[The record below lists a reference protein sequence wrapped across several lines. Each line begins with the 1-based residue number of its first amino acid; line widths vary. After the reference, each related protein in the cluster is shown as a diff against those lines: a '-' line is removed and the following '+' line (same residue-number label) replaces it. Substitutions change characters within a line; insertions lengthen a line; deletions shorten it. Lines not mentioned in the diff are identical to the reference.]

1 MTTVVEKRRQSG
13 DSLLVICDFSPPR
26 GSDPALLEP
35 ALHLGADFISMA
47 YNPGRSARVSSPLAA
62 HWVRERS
69 GRDVVFTLA
78 TRDMNK
84 VATQSL
90 LMGASLL
97 GLDNLIVVKGDSFSE
112 SDLRSVKSVDDFTPT
127 GLIKATA
134 EMGEGIDFRGR
145 KLRSP
150 SRFCVGATLDLGKD
164 PNREMALARRK
175 ADAGAEFF
183 LLQALFEPAR
193 LRRFVDDYSER
204 YGGPLE
210 QPIFCG
216 VQVPAPDGLSFG
228 SVPGWVSSDLAKG
241 RPGDQIA
248 LQLIYEYRDAGFT
261 SIYLVPPVFR
271 GGRRDYEAAQRVLED
286 LER

>member
-1 MTTVVEKRRQSG
+1 MTTVVEKRRRSG

-26 GSDPALLEP
+26 GSDPAPLEP
-35 ALHLGADFISMA
+35 ALRLGADFISIA

-69 GRDVVFTLA
+69 GKDVVFTLA

-84 VATQSL
+84 VAAQSL

-97 GLDNLIVVKGDSFSE
+97 GLENLVVVKGDAFSE
-112 SDLRSVKSVDDFTPT
+112 SDLRSVKPVDDFTPT
-127 GLIKATA
+127 ELISATA
-134 EMGEGIDFRGR
+134 AMGEGIDFRGR

-150 SRFCVGATLDLGKD
+150 SRFCVGATLDLGRD
-164 PNREMALARRK
+164 AGREMALARRK
-175 ADAGAEFF
+175 AQSGAEFF

-193 LRRFVDDYSER
+193 LRRFVDDYAER
-204 YGGPLE
+204 YGRPLE

-216 VQVPAPDGLSFG
+216 VQVPAQDGLSFG
-228 SVPGWVSSDLAKG
+228 AVPDWVSGDLARG
-241 RPGDQIA
+241 RPGEQIA
-248 LQLIYEYRDAGFT
+248 LQLIYEYRDAGFA

>member
-13 DSLLVICDFSPPR
+13 NSLLVICDFSPPR

-35 ALHLGADFISMA
+35 ALHIGADFISVA

-62 HWVRERS
+62 HWVREHS
-69 GRDVVFTLA
+69 GRDVIFTLA

-97 GLDNLIVVKGDSFSE
+97 GLENLVVVKGDSFSE
-112 SDLRSVKSVDDFTPT
+112 NDLRSVKPVDDFTPT
-127 GLIKATA
+127 GLIRTTA

-145 KLRSP
+145 KLRSS

-164 PNREMALARRK
+164 PNREMALVRRK
-175 ADAGAEFF
+175 VEAGAEFF
-183 LLQALFEPAR
+183 LLQALFEPAI
-193 LRRFVDDYSER
+193 LRRFLDGYAELDER
-204 YGGPLE
+204 PLE

-216 VQVPAPDGLSFG
+216 VQIPAPDGLSFG
-228 SVPGWVSSDLAKG
+228 AVPDWVSNDLAKG
-241 RPGDQIA
+241 RPGEQVA
-248 LQLIYEYRDAGFT
+248 LQLVYEYRDAGFS

-271 GGRRDYEAAQRVLED
+271 GGRRDYDAAQRVLED

>member
-13 DSLLVICDFSPPR
+13 DLLLVICDFSPPR
-26 GSDPALLEP
+26 GSDPRLLEP
-35 ALHLGADFISMA
+35 ASHLGADFISMA

-69 GRDVVFTLA
+69 GKDVIFTLA

-97 GLDNLIVVKGDSFSE
+97 GLENLVVVKGDSFTE
-112 SDLRSVKSVDDFTPT
+112 SDLQGVKPVDDFTPT
-127 GLIKATA
+127 GLIEATV

-150 SRFCVGATLDLGKD
+150 SRFCVGATLDLGKE
-164 PNREMALARRK
+164 PSREMALARRK
-175 ADAGAEFF
+175 TEAGADFF
-183 LLQALFEPAR
+183 LLQTLFEPAR
-193 LRRFVDDYSER
+193 LRRFLDDYMER
-204 YGGPLE
+204 YGRPLE
-210 QPIFCG
+210 QTIFCG
-216 VQVPAPDGLSFG
+216 VQVPAPDSLSFG
-228 SVPGWVSSDLAKG
+228 AVPEWVSSDLAKG
-241 RPGDQIA
+241 RPGEQIA
-248 LQLIYEYRDAGFT
+248 LQLIYEYKDAGFN

-271 GGRRDYEAAQRVLED
+271 GGRRDYDAAQRVLED

>member
-1 MTTVVEKRRQSG
+1 MTTVLEKRRQSG
-13 DSLLVICDFSPPR
+13 DSVLVICDFSPPR

-62 HWVRERS
+62 HWVRERT
-69 GRDVVFTLA
+69 GKDVVFTLA

-97 GLDNLIVVKGDSFSE
+97 GLENLVVVKGDGFSE
-112 SDLRSVKSVDDFTPT
+112 SDLRSVKPVDDFTPT
-127 GLIKATA
+127 GLIEATA
-134 EMGEGIDFRGR
+134 EMGKGIDFRGR

-150 SRFCVGATLDLGKD
+150 SKFCVGATLDLGRD
-164 PNREMALARRK
+164 PTREMALARRK
-175 ADAGAEFF
+175 AEAGAEFF
-183 LLQALFEPAR
+183 LLQTLYEPAR
-193 LRRFVDDYSER
+193 LRRFLDEYAER
-204 YGGPLE
+204 YGRPLD

-216 VQVPAPDGLSFG
+216 VQVPEPEGLSFG
-228 SVPGWVSSDLAKG
+228 DVPEWVSRDLAKG
-241 RPGDQIA
+241 RPGAQIA
-248 LQLIYEYRDAGFT
+248 LQLIHEYRDAGFN

-271 GGRRDYEAAQRVLED
+271 GGRRDYNAAQRVLED

>member
-1 MTTVVEKRRQSG
+1 MTTVVEKRRRSG

-69 GRDVVFTLA
+69 GKEVVFTLA

-84 VATQSL
+84 VAIQSL

-97 GLDNLIVVKGDSFSE
+97 GLENLVVVKGDSFTE
-112 SDLRSVKSVDDFTPT
+112 SDLRSVKSLDDFTPT
-127 GLIKATA
+127 GLIRATA
-134 EMGEGIDFRGR
+134 QMGQGIDFRER

-150 SRFCVGATLDLGKD
+150 SRFCIGATLDLGKD
-164 PNREMALARRK
+164 LNREMALARRK
-175 ADAGAEFF
+175 AEAGAQFF
-183 LLQALFEPAR
+183 LLQTLYEPVR
-193 LRRFVDDYSER
+193 LQRFLDDYAEQCGS
-204 YGGPLE
+204 PLE
-210 QPIFCG
+210 RPIFCG

-228 SVPGWVSSDLAKG
+228 DVPEWVSSDLAKG
-241 RPGDQIA
+241 RPGAQIA
-248 LQLIYEYRDAGFT
+248 LQLIYEYRDAGFS

-271 GGRRDYEAAQRVLED
+271 GGRRDYDAAQRVLED
-286 LER
+286 LEQ

>member
-1 MTTVVEKRRQSG
+1 MTTVVEKRCQSG

-35 ALHLGADFISMA
+35 ALHVGADFISVA

-78 TRDMNK
+78 TRDVNK
-84 VATQSL
+84 VAAQSL

-97 GLDNLIVVKGDSFSE
+97 GLENLVVVKGDGFTE
-112 SDLRSVKSVDDFTPT
+112 SDLGRVKSVDDFTPT
-127 GLIKATA
+127 GLMRATT

-145 KLRSP
+145 KLRSL
-150 SRFCVGATLDLGKD
+150 SRFCVGAAIDLGKG
-164 PNREMALARRK
+164 PKREMALARRK
-175 ADAGAEFF
+175 VEAGAEFF

-193 LRRFVDDYSER
+193 LRRFLDDYAER
-204 YGGPLE
+204 YGHPLE

-228 SVPGWVSSDLAKG
+228 AVPEWVGNDLEKG
-241 RPGDQIA
+241 RPGEQIA
-248 LQLIYEYRDAGFT
+248 LQLIYEYRDAGFN

>member
-1 MTTVVEKRRQSG
+1 MTTVTEKRRQRG
-13 DSLLVICDFSPPR
+13 DSILVICDFSPPR

-35 ALHLGADFISMA
+35 ARHLGADFISMA

-62 HWVRERS
+62 HWVRERT
-69 GRDVVFTLA
+69 GEEVVFTLA

-97 GLDNLIVVKGDSFSE
+97 GIENLVVVKGDGFSE
-112 SDLRSVKSVDDFTPT
+112 SDLRSVKPVDDFTPT
-127 GLIKATA
+127 GLIEATA
-134 EMGEGIDFRGR
+134 EMGKGIDFRGR

-150 SRFCVGATLDLGKD
+150 SKFCVGATLDLGKN
-164 PNREMALARRK
+164 PTREMALARRK
-175 ADAGAEFF
+175 AEAGAEFF
-183 LLQALFEPAR
+183 LLQTLYEPAR
-193 LRRFVDDYSER
+193 LRRFVNEYAER
-204 YGGPLE
+204 YGSALE

-216 VQVPAPDGLSFG
+216 VQVPAPEGLSFG
-228 SVPGWVSSDLAKG
+228 AVPGWVSDDLARG
-241 RPGDQIA
+241 RRGEQIA
-248 LQLIYEYRDAGFT
+248 LQLIYEYRDVGFS

-271 GGRRDYEAAQRVLED
+271 GGRRDYDAAQRVLED

>member
-1 MTTVVEKRRQSG
+1 MTTVIEKRRQSG

-35 ALHLGADFISMA
+35 ALRLGADFISMA

-69 GRDVVFTLA
+69 GKDVVFTLA

-97 GLDNLIVVKGDSFSE
+97 GLENLVVVKGDSFTE
-112 SDLRSVKSVDDFTPT
+112 NDLRSVKPVDDFTPT
-127 GLIKATA
+127 GLIRSTT

-145 KLRSP
+145 KLRS
-150 SRFCVGATLDLGKD
+150 SSSFCAGATLDLGKD

-175 ADAGAEFF
+175 AEAGAEFF
-183 LLQALFEPAR
+183 LLQALYEPPR
-193 LRRFVDDYSER
+193 LRRFLDGYAGR
-204 YGGPLE
+204 YGCPLE

-228 SVPGWVSSDLAKG
+228 AVPEWVSSDLAKG
-241 RPGDQIA
+241 RPGEQIA
-248 LQLIYEYRDAGFT
+248 LQLIYEYRDAGFS